1 MEGLCAQRTFWV
13 LETQQWTRQTFI
25 LYSSRAWTIGNK
37 SINKKKS
44 DSNKSFPNHW
54 HKAMWWEQLVDQGSP
69 LWDDMI
75 NENLDDRRAQG
86 HEHPLLGCLP
96 PFSTAPSFSASSAIS
111 RGSYVRTALPAQ
123 AFHQA
128 GHLLSFLIHSFNRL
142 KRALSFV
149 MTLIL
154 SVGQPWPTPQC
165 WYYEIY
171 FTNGAHK

>member
-1 MEGLCAQRTFWV
+1 
-13 LETQQWTRQTFI
+13 
-25 LYSSRAWTIGNK
+25 
-37 SINKKKS
+37 
-44 DSNKSFPNHW
+44 
-54 HKAMWWEQLVDQGSP
+54 
-69 LWDDMI
+69 MI

-142 KRALSFV
+142 KKGSILCHDLDPKRWT
-149 MTLIL
+149 TLTHATML
-154 SVGQPWPTPQC
+154 VL
-165 WYYEIY
+165 
-171 FTNGAHK
+171 